1 FNHFFFIICCI
12 FDHKNCNF
20 PQMKHTLFVLFAFIS
35 ISFSAQSQTIS
46 QLINEV
52 KLDSL
57 TKKVNELTGEI
68 STVVNGNT
76 VTIINR
82 QHANNDIAA
91 DYIKQKFEQ
100 LDNLTITDQ
109 AFNTNGRNIIA
120 TQLGKTNP
128 ENIYIVCAHYDSV
141 ADYCA
146 SDNASGTAA

>member
-1 FNHFFFIICCI
+1 MRHYLIAFLNVFI
-12 FDHKNCNF
+12 
-20 PQMKHTLFVLFAFIS
+20 LS
-35 ISFSAQSQTIS
+35 ISVQSQTIS
-46 QLINEV
+46 QLVNEV

-68 STVVNGNT
+68 STVVYGNT

-82 QHANNDIAA
+82 QQANNDIAA

-141 ADYCA
+141 AD
-146 SDNASGTAA
+146 

>member
-1 FNHFFFIICCI
+1 
-12 FDHKNCNF
+12 
-20 PQMKHTLFVLFAFIS
+20 MKHSVLILFGILC
-35 ISFSAQSQTIS
+35 ISFSVKSQTIS
-46 QLINEV
+46 QLVNEV

-57 TKKVNELTGEI
+57 SKKVNELTGEI
-68 STVVNGNT
+68 STVVDGNT

-82 QHANNDIAA
+82 QQANNDVAA

-146 SDNASGTAA
+146 SDLSRRLSF